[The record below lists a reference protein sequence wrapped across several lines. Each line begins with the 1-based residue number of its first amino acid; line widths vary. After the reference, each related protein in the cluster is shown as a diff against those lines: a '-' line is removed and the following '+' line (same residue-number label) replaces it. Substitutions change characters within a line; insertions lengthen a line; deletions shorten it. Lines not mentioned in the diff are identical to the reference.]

1 VSDIAQIMIIARR
14 EFIERARSK
23 VFLTTM
29 AVLGLV
35 IVAGIVLLS
44 FLAGESSAIT
54 IGVGGDSPAG
64 IAADIEAAATAL
76 EVDAV
81 VTEYPSA
88 EAARSAVADGQA
100 AAVLIDG
107 SVIVSKD
114 TPSPTITTVF
124 SSAANSAVR
133 REIADRLGLS
143 PEEVAAIV
151 APVQVTIEELDP
163 EDPEE
168 IARGV
173 ASFLAAIVLLTTIMV
188 FGQFVAMGIV
198 EEKQNRVVEVILSR
212 AKTTSL
218 LIGKVLGIGFLGLLQ
233 IMVLGAAVI
242 VGIVLAPLP
251 DLGVPNLTSIGVT
264 AVIWLII
271 WFILGYL
278 EYSFLYA
285 TLGATIS
292 RQEDMQSVAFIP
304 AILIMPAYF
313 LVTFTASTGDEPSTL
328 VKVASF
334 FPLWSPVVMP
344 FRINTGTIEWWE
356 IVVAI
361 ALVMAMI
368 VLLVR
373 VGARVYRGAALR
385 TGGKVSLREAW
396 ASARD

>member
-1 VSDIAQIMIIARR
+1 MVES
-14 EFIERARSK
+14 
-23 VFLTTM
+23 
-29 AVLGLV
+29 
-35 IVAGIVLLS
+35 GI
-44 FLAGESSAIT
+44 
-54 IGVGGDSPAG
+54 
-64 IAADIEAAATAL
+64 
-76 EVDAV
+76 
-81 VTEYPSA
+81 
-88 EAARSAVADGQA
+88 Q
-100 AAVLIDG
+100 
-107 SVIVSKD
+107 
-114 TPSPTITTVF
+114 
-124 SSAANSAVR
+124 
-133 REIADRLGLS
+133 
-143 PEEVAAIV
+143 
-151 APVQVTIEELDP
+151 LDP
-163 EDPEE
+163 QDPEE

-218 LIGKVLGIGFLGLLQ
+218 LIGKVLGIGVLGLLQ
-233 IMVLGAAVI
+233 IMALGVAVI

-313 LVTFTASTGDEPSTL
+313 LVTITASTGGEPSTL
-328 VKVASF
+328 ARFASF

-344 FRINTGTIEWWE
+344 FRINTGAIEWWE

-361 ALVMAMI
+361 ALVGLMI
-368 VLLVR
+368 VILVR

>member
-1 VSDIAQIMIIARR
+1 MSDIAQIVIIARR
-14 EFIERARSK
+14 EFVERARSK

-29 AVLGLV
+29 AVLGLL
-35 IVAGIVLLS
+35 IVGGIMLLS
-44 FLAGESSAIT
+44 FVAGESSAVT
-54 IGVGGDSPAG
+54 IGVGGDSPEG
-64 IAADIEAAATAL
+64 LVTDIEAAAAAL

-81 VTEYPSA
+81 VTEYSSA
-88 EAARSAVADGQA
+88 DAARRAVEDGGAD
-100 AAVLIDG
+100 VVMIDG
-107 SVIVSKD
+107 SVIVARD
-114 TPSPTITTVF
+114 TPSPTLTTIL

-133 REIADRLGLS
+133 REIADMLGLS
-143 PEEVAAIV
+143 DEEVAAIV

-212 AKTTSL
+212 ARTTSL
-218 LIGKVLGIGFLGLLQ
+218 LIGKVLGIGVLGLLQ
-233 IMVLGAAVI
+233 IMVLGIAVI

-251 DLGVPNLTSIGVT
+251 DVGVPNLTSIGVT
-264 AVIWLII
+264 AVIWLVI
-271 WFILGYL
+271 WFVLGYL

-313 LVTFTASTGDEPSTL
+313 LVTITASTGGEPSTL
-328 VKVASF
+328 VRFASF

-356 IVVAI
+356 IVLAVG
-361 ALVMAMI
+361 LVILMI
-368 VLLVR
+368 VVLVR
-373 VGARVYRGAALR
+373 IGARVYRGAALR

-396 ASARD
+396 SSAGD